1 MSDDV
6 GLPTVSIAASD
17 PTATEAGPTGGVF
30 TVTRSGDLSAPLTVF
45 YTVAG
50 TATPS
55 VDYAA
60 LSGSVTIVATQASA
74 TINVDPLDD
83 ADVEPDETVV
93 AALAADAAYTIG
105 APAQGSVTIES
116 DDVGGLPTVSIA
128 ASDPTATEAGPTGG
142 VFTVT
147 RSGDL
152 SAPLT
157 VFYTVAG
164 TATPSVDYAALSG
177 SVTIVATQASATIN
191 VDPLDDADV
200 EPDETV
206 VAALAA
212 DAAYTIGA
220 SAQGAVTIV
229 SDDVGL
235 PTVSIAASDP
245 TATEAG
251 PTGGVFTVTR
261 SGDLSAPLTVFYTV
275 AGTATPSVDYAALSG
290 SVTIVATQAS
300 AAINVDPLDDADVEP
315 DETVV
320 AALAADAAYTIGA
333 PAQGAVTIVSDD
345 GGVPLPVDKAEWK
358 GDVVEVE
365 GRGAPGAAEVQV
377 GIVGTSILLGTVV
390 AEADGKWRLSQNRAP
405 NEVPCEVN
413 ARTGGGA
420 FDAATAVKNAP
431 PDCVGP

>member
-1 MSDDV
+1 MALATTGQTISGAVTVQATATDDSGTV
-6 GLPTVSIAASD
+6 ASMAFFIGGSSVPACTDAVAKLSGATFSCLMDTTTAADGLVNLRTNATDPSGNTSPDTVITVTINNVTLPTVSI
-17 PTATEAGPTGGVF
+17 V
-30 TVTRSGDLSAPLTVF
+30 
-45 YTVAG
+45 
-50 TATPS
+50 
-55 VDYAA
+55 
-60 LSGSVTIVATQASA
+60 
-74 TINVDPLDD
+74 
-83 ADVEPDETVV
+83 
-93 AALAADAAYTIG
+93 
-105 APAQGSVTIES
+105 
-116 DDVGGLPTVSIA
+116 
-128 ASDPTATEAGPTGG
+128 
-142 VFTVT
+142 
-147 RSGDL
+147 
-152 SAPLT
+152 
-157 VFYTVAG
+157 
-164 TATPSVDYAALSG
+164 
-177 SVTIVATQASATIN
+177 
-191 VDPLDDADV
+191 
-200 EPDETV
+200 
-206 VAALAA
+206 
-212 DAAYTIGA
+212 
-220 SAQGAVTIV
+220 
-229 SDDVGL
+229 
-235 PTVSIAASDP
+235 ASDP

-420 FDAATAVKNAP
+420 FDAATAVRNAP
-431 PDCVGP
+431 ANCIPQPTLPTVSIAASDPTATEAGPTGGVFTVTRSGDLSAPLTVFYTVAGTATPSIDYAALSGSVIIVATQASAAINVDPLDDADVEPDETVNVDPLRRSRPMPPTPSVPRHRAPSPS